1 MCVFVCVCGVHIES
15 AILSSDFF
23 VGIFRL
29 YCALQ
34 CK

>member
-1 MCVFVCVCGVHIES
+1 MCVFVCVCVHIES